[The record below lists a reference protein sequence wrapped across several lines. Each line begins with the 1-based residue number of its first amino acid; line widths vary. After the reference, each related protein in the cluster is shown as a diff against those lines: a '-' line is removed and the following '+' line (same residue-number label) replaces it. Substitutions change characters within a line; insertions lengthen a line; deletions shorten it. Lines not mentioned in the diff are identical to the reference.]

1 MSEQRPAS
9 VPAGSMKAAP
19 GWERYILLG
28 GLAGFLVALAALF
41 VVAVSIGQAAGL
53 SVAGC
58 AAFGC
63 TLTVLLSQPIGL
75 AGIVV
80 GVVVGAAIGRFVHRK
95 RHSPDAM

>member
-9 VPAGSMKAAP
+9 VPAGSTKAGP
-19 GWERYILLG
+19 GEGKYILFG

-53 SVAGC
+53 SVGGC

-80 GVVVGAAIGRFVHRK
+80 GLAIGAAVGRVVHRK